1 MGLKWGPGI
10 FTKLLKVML
19 MKKMLRRPF
28 EKHLEK
34 DKLPA
39 QGGLG
44 WYLQVCL
51 LQIHVTSPPGAS
63 GVLDHSSPSKLFF
76 STGCEGEG
84 DTQVPGH
91 WLRQALLS
99 ESKDL

>member
-51 LQIHVTSPPGAS
+51 LQIHVTSPHGAS
-63 GVLDHSSPSKLFF
+63 GVLDHSIPSKLFC